1 MYKNKFIER
10 IVNSIRFEWNLTC
23 ILIQRICN
31 LTIKFLKFISNK
43 KIEEEFEEFPF
54 KLVLEKNLILVT

>member
-1 MYKNKFIER
+1 M
-10 IVNSIRFEWNLTC
+10 
-23 ILIQRICN
+23 QRICN

>member
-23 ILIQRICN
+23 ILIQKICN
-31 LTIKFLKFISNK
+31 LTIKFSKFISNK
-43 KIEEEFEEFPF
+43 KIEE
-54 KLVLEKNLILVT
+54 